1 MIYDNGK
8 IIMLFFFFKK
18 NNNNKKTQKH
28 SHQQRLTLS
37 AKHNNF
43 QRMSYNC
50 EMKTHFFHNT
60 SFNLCCNDKLKAM
73 LV

>member
-8 IIMLFFFFKK
+8 IIMLLKKFKK
-18 NNNNKKTQKH
+18 NNKKTQKH

-43 QRMSYNC
+43 QRMSYIC

-60 SFNLCCNDKLKAM
+60 SFNLCCNDKLKTM